1 MTASA
6 VVAGRRPPGL
16 TIRGRRY
23 PIVLPKLRDPR
34 LQLAAVVWT
43 LQILGQTSFGFR
55 VSIAQI
61 FIAVGT
67 CAVLEI
73 GITMKRAHAIVWPAS
88 AILTGNG
95 IAFILRVPGTEHGDW
110 WSLHGWYIFAGVAA
124 VGLLSKYVIK
134 WRGGHIFNPS
144 NFSLVLA
151 FVILGSSRAE
161 PLDLWWGPLS
171 AALVF
176 ALLVII
182 VNGVIILRRVKQ
194 LPVAIGFWVTF
205 AIALI
210 PVTLSGHG
218 MMAAW
223 QATPVE
229 GFQFWWIL
237 VTSPEILLFLFF
249 MISDPKTTPSG
260 RNAKYAFG
268 ACVGLLAALMLAP
281 ADTEFWTK
289 VAILGALFIACAIRP
304 LLVRFVP
311 EELPSFRRPRLAFAW
326 GAPATAVLA
335 AVLILIAAPVPSGFA
350 DKPKLKET
358 AGWPSAP
365 ATIPPYEIVP
375 SKAVT
380 TRIDPAEAKQMASD
394 TVVALRL
401 QTEGLQR
408 RDVDHLAIGTGALWL
423 SKLEER
429 IEKAA
434 GGKPMVVPLFQVD
447 RISLTHARRLDQ
459 AAPALLA
466 TIRGTVARA
475 TYAGTPARET
485 RRSAPK
491 RTTITYEIA
500 KARTHYQLVSDEVP
514 PGWKP

>member
-6 VVAGRRPPGL
+6 VVDRRRSPGL

-23 PIVLPKLRDPR
+23 PVVLPTLRDPR
-34 LQLAAVVWT
+34 LQLAGAIWT

-61 FIAVGT
+61 LIAVGT
-67 CAVLEI
+67 CAVLEV

-110 WSLHGWYIFAGVAA
+110 WSTRGWYIFAGVAA

-161 PLDLWWGPLS
+161 PLDFWWGPMS
-171 AALVF
+171 AALVL

-182 VNGVIILRRVKQ
+182 GNGVIILHRVKQ
-194 LPVAIGFWVTF
+194 LPVAIGFCVMF
-205 AIALI
+205 ATALI

-229 GFQFWWIL
+229 GFQFWWVL

-260 RNAKYAFG
+260 RNAKFAFG
-268 ACVGLLAALMLAP
+268 ACVGLLATLMLAP
-281 ADTEFWTK
+281 ADTEFATK
-289 VAILGALFIACAIRP
+289 VAVLGALFIVCASRP

-311 EELPSFRRPRLAFAW
+311 EQMPSLRRPRLAFAW
-326 GAPATAVLA
+326 GAPATAVVA
-335 AVLILIAAPVPSGFA
+335 AVLIVIAAPVPSGFA
-350 DKPKLKET
+350 DKPKLEE
-358 AGWPSAP
+358 AAAWPAAP
-365 ATIPPYEIVP
+365 TPLPPYEIVP
-375 SKAVT
+375 SKAVA
-380 TRIDPAEAKQMASD
+380 TRIGPADARRMASD

-408 RDVDHLAIGTGALWL
+408 RDVEHLAIGTGALWL

-434 GGKPMVVPLFQVD
+434 GGKPLVVPLFQVE

-466 TIRGTVARA
+466 TIRGSVVRA
-475 TYAGTPARET
+475 TYAGAPARET
-485 RRSAPK
+485 SRSAPV
-491 RTTITYEIA
+491 RTTTTYEIA
-500 KARTHYQLVSDEVP
+500 KARTHYQLVSDELP